1 MNIEKQNMR
10 GINSYNPI
18 KNDEYRL
25 LMVAIDNI
33 LKTDK
38 NFRNLDEKLKKVE
51 EEEEEKRDIDN
62 LID

>member
-1 MNIEKQNMR
+1 MR

-18 KNDEYRL
+18 KNDDYRL

-38 NFRNLDEKLKKVE
+38 NFSNLDEKLKKVE
-51 EEEEEKRDIDN
+51 KEEEEEDAREIDF
-62 LID
+62 LADKGSFE

>member
-1 MNIEKQNMR
+1 MR

-38 NFRNLDEKLKKVE
+38 NFTNLDEKLKKVE
-51 EEEEEKRDIDN
+51 EEED
-62 LID
+62 